1 MSPGRWRQVQMKN
14 RVEAFDR
21 ALDFPLRP
29 PWLPFLLAFGLLVLL
44 ATLLPRWEDP
54 ILLLGGV
61 AWLVVCGA
69 ATRSVDNDDEVSGRP
84 RRALGGLLGFRESAL
99 LLLVSV
105 VSSVPILTVSLIAAG
120 ELGPEKT
127 FSSLGSLLIFF
138 LASYLALG
146 LCLAIWLPGVSLLTR
161 GGAVVSNLIRVDKHF
176 LLWWKTKR
184 EGFKYWRV
192 SLFFL
197 ILVGS
202 MGELAVYDRWPRL
215 GAVEPGILAL
225 GFGYW
230 SLLSIRLAS
239 ALAEELEGVL
249 DSLYGSSVPRS
260 T

>member
-1 MSPGRWRQVQMKN
+1 MSPGRWRQVQRKN
-14 RVEAFDR
+14 RVDAFDR
-21 ALDFPLRP
+21 ALYFPFRP
-29 PWLPFLLAFGLLVLL
+29 PWLPFLLAFALLVLL
-44 ATLLPRWEDP
+44 ATLVPRWEDLV
-54 ILLLGGV
+54 LLSSGV
-61 AWLVVCGA
+61 AWLAVCGA
-69 ATRSVDNDDEVSGRP
+69 ATRFVDDDEEVGGWPARG
-84 RRALGGLLGFRESAL
+84 LGGLVAFRESAL

-120 ELGPEKT
+120 ELGPEET

-146 LCLAIWLPGVSLLTR
+146 LCLAIWLAGVSLITR
-161 GGAVVSNLIRVDKHF
+161 GGAVASSLIRVDKHF

-197 ILVGS
+197 IVAGS

-215 GAVEPGILAL
+215 GTAEPAILAF

-239 ALAEELEGVL
+239 ALAEEFEGVL
-249 DSLYGSSVPRS
+249 DSLYGSSVPGS
-260 T
+260 A